1 MYPQLTA
8 PLSLLFIASLFAG
21 CTETPPVKEA
31 DTKSVQEVAH
41 EAMNSKGKL
50 SKEQINA
57 LITANAAC
65 RPNDKH

>member
-8 PLSLLFIASLFAG
+8 TLSILFMTSLFAG

-31 DTKSVQEVAH
+31 NTKSVQEVAH

-50 SKEQINA
+50 SKAQISA

-65 RPNDKH
+65 HPNDKH